1 MEEKQN
7 LQKDTF
13 SGLVWKFSERAGA
26 QLVTLVVSIFLARI
40 LTPDDYSVVSIVTIF
55 FTFANVFISSGF
67 NTALIQKKKVDLRD
81 YSSVLYISLSLSLLI
96 YAVLFF
102 TAPALANLYSL
113 PILIPVIRVMGLTL
127 IINAFKSIL
136 CAYISATLQF
146 KKFFFSTLVGTVVSA
161 FVGIALALNGAG
173 PWALVAQQ
181 MTNTTIDTLVLLIT
195 TRVHFGF
202 KFSFSR
208 VKRLIDYGW
217 KILASSLIS
226 TAYDEINPLIIGIR
240 FSGADL
246 SFYTKG
252 KSFPSLISNTVN
264 DTFSAVLLPVMSK
277 LQDDMNAVLNYT
289 RRFMK
294 ISSYII
300 FPLMIGFLAV
310 SDNFVSVILTD
321 KWLSASIYIKIF
333 ALSYMFNI
341 IQNGNLQAIRAIGRS
356 DIVLILEIAKK
367 GIYFLVIL
375 GFVLFTDSPIL
386 LAVSFII
393 NTVFATVI
401 NTFPNR
407 KLIGYKYRLQIMDLL
422 KNFICATLMG
432 VIVYSMNFLSINKL
446 FLLAL
451 QVLTGAI
458 VYILLSVITKNENF
472 YYFYNFLIKFLKK
485 GNNR

>member
-1 MEEKQN
+1 MEENQN
-7 LQKDTF
+7 LQKSTF
-13 SGLVWKFSERAGA
+13 SGIVWKFSERAGA
-26 QLVTLVVSIFLARI
+26 QLVTLIVSIVLARF

-67 NTALIQKKKVDLRD
+67 NTALVQKKKVDLED
-81 YSSVLYISLSLSLLI
+81 YSSVLYISIALSVLI
-96 YAVLFF
+96 YAILFF

-113 PILIPVIRVMGLTL
+113 PVLIPVIRVMGLTL

-136 CAYISATLQF
+136 CAYVSATLQF
-146 KKFFFSTLVGTVVSA
+146 KKFFFSTLVGTVISA
-161 FVGIALALNGAG
+161 FVGIGLALTGAG

-181 MTNTTIDTLVLLIT
+181 MTNMTIDTLVLLIT

-202 KFSFSR
+202 VFSFNK
-208 VKRLIDYGW
+208 VKSLINYGW
-217 KILASSLIS
+217 KILVSSLIS

-252 KSFPSLISNTVN
+252 KSFPALISNTVS

-277 LQDDMNAVLNYT
+277 LQDDIDAVLSYT

-294 ISSYII
+294 ISSYMI

-310 SDNFVSVILTD
+310 SDNFISVVLTD

-333 ALSYMFNI
+333 CLSYMFNI

-356 DIVLILEIAKK
+356 DIILILEIVKK
-367 GIYFLVIL
+367 TLYFLVIL
-375 GFVLFTDSPIL
+375 GFVLFTDSPVL
-386 LAVSFII
+386 LAVSSII
-393 NTVFATVI
+393 NTVFATLV

-407 KLIGYKYRLQIMDLL
+407 KLIGYKYRLQILDLL
-422 KNFICATLMG
+422 KNFLSALIMG
-432 VIVYSMNFLSINKL
+432 ITVYAMNYLPINK
-446 FLLAL
+446 FILLVL
-451 QVLTGAI
+451 QVMTGAVI
-458 VYILLSVITKNENF
+458 YILISIITKNENF
-472 YYFYNFLIKFLKK
+472 YYFLNFAKRFLKK
-485 GNNR
+485 GE